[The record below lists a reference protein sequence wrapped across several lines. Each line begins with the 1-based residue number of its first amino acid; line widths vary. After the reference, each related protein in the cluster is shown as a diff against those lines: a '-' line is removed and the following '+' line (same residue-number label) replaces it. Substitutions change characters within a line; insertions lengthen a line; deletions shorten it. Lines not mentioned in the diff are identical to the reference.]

1 MKRVFCATL
10 GCDKNL
16 VDSETLLGRFALK
29 GVEAVNDPEEAD
41 IWILNSCGFIEASR
55 IDSEDTLQTLIEMKE
70 EQILVV
76 FGCWSQ
82 EHDTMIKER
91 YPEVDIIAGVGQFDK
106 VVTACLGEK
115 ETSTAVDAFVM
126 AGEVPPAK
134 VIIQPPTQVK
144 YSGMIGRPLLT
155 PGHMAFV
162 KIGEGCNC
170 HCTFCRIPMI
180 RGKQQSRSIAEIE
193 REVQSLVQRGVT
205 EIQLVSQNTSDFGR
219 ETGENLLDLVRVLN
233 NVDGLKMMRLLYM
246 YAGLVTVKD
255 LLGILEYE
263 KVAPY
268 LDLPIQHA
276 SPRILKAM
284 KRPGGETSSPKFYQS
299 LRQEHPDLVLRSTA
313 LLGFPG
319 EEEEDVSLLEDFLAE
334 VQFDHLGTYRYSPE
348 KGTAAADLP
357 NRIPDEVILDREARI
372 MDLQTD
378 ISQARQK
385 TRLGKVFDV
394 VVDKIITYEE
404 ADEEGLP
411 ELVDSFDEAI
421 WSENNQYQIF
431 SNLRDLGKTLAVGRS
446 RHYGYDLDGV
456 VLLDADGLKV
466 GDWVSSRFQAVTPYD
481 TWASVIKT
489 VSR

>member
-1 MKRVFCATL
+1 VIKRVFCATL

-29 GVEAVNDPEEAD
+29 GVEAVEDPAAAD

-55 IDSEDTLQTLIEMKE
+55 SDSEETLQALIDMKE
-70 EQILVV
+70 TQVLVV

-82 EHDTMIKER
+82 EHDAMIKER

-106 VVTACLGEK
+106 VVAACVGESAPESK
-115 ETSTAVDAFVM
+115 LQSFPM
-126 AGEVPPAK
+126 AGAEVPVK
-134 VIIQPPTQVK
+134 TIIDDPMAVK

-155 PGHMAFV
+155 PQHMAFV

-180 RGKQQSRSIAEIE
+180 RGKQQSRFIADIE
-193 REVQSLVQRGVT
+193 KEVQSLVQRGVT

-233 NVDGLKMMRLLYM
+233 KVDGLKMMRLLYM
-246 YAGLVTVKD
+246 YAGLVTVDD
-255 LLGILEYE
+255 LLRILEFE

-268 LDLPIQHA
+268 FDLPIQHA

-284 KRPGGETSSPKFYQS
+284 KRPGGETSSPRFFQA
-299 LRQEHPDLVLRSTA
+299 LRREHPDLVLRSTA

-319 EEEEDVSLLEDFLAE
+319 EDDNDISLLEDFLAE

-348 KGTAAADLP
+348 EGTAAAGLP
-357 NRIPDEVILDREARI
+357 GRVPDEVILDREARI

-404 ADEEGLP
+404 AEDEGLP
-411 ELVDSFDEAI
+411 ELVDSLDDAV
-421 WSENNQYQIF
+421 WSDDDQYQIF

-446 RHYGYDLDGV
+446 RQSTP
-456 VLLDADGLKV
+456 GLQIQHVAPAKQLF
-466 GDWVSSRFQAVTPYD
+466 GSIGIQNGS
-481 TWASVIKT
+481 
-489 VSR
+489 